1 MEHDEKAPRKRR
13 WFSRIVGLAAIAG
26 AGALW
31 RQRQQQRDL
40 DEELWGDPRDL
51 DVPPANPEGSE
62 KSD

>member
-13 WFSRIVGLAAIAG
+13 WFGRFLGVAAIAG

-51 DVPPANPEGSE
+51 DGPPQNPE